1 VNEENKKEN
10 LREEIDHANESMKAA
25 DLLFNNG
32 FIRDAVAKLYYS
44 LLYTV
49 RALLLTKGLEPKS
62 HEGALRLF
70 GLHFVKQ
77 GIFEAED
84 SHVFSRLMKYR
95 QEADYNPSY
104 IFTPEDFIEFK
115 RDAENVMRRITSR
128 LKQEGYLRRETG
140 QTGETK
146 KTRSTRKPK

>member
-10 LREEIDHANESMKAA
+10 VREEIHHANESMKAA

-44 LLYTV
+44 LLYMV
-49 RALLLTKGLEPKS
+49 RAMLLTKGLEPKS

-70 GLHFVKQ
+70 GLHFVKK
-77 GIFEAED
+77 GVFEAED

-104 IFTPEDFIEFK
+104 MFTREDFIQFRKE
-115 RDAENVMRRITSR
+115 AERVMQKITFR
-128 LKQEGYLRRETG
+128 LQEEGYLSNDMR
-140 QTGETK
+140 
-146 KTRSTRKPK
+146 

>member
-1 VNEENKKEN
+1 
-10 LREEIDHANESMKAA
+10 MKAA

-32 FIRDAVAKLYYS
+32 FIRDAVSKLYYS

-49 RALLLTKGLEPKS
+49 RAMLLTKGLEPKS

-84 SHVFSRLMKYR
+84 SHVLSRLLKYR
-95 QEADYNPSY
+95 QEADYNLFY
-104 IFTPEDFIEFK
+104 MFTPEDFIEFRK
-115 RDAENVMRRITSR
+115 DAEGVILKMTSS
-128 LKQEGYLRRETG
+128 LKQEAYLSEDLHVTN
-140 QTGETK
+140 
-146 KTRSTRKPK
+146 

>member
-1 VNEENKKEN
+1 LNEENKKEN
-10 LREEIDHANESMKAA
+10 VREEIDHSNESMKAA

-44 LLYTV
+44 LLYAV
-49 RALLLTKGLEPKS
+49 RAVLLTKGLEPKS

-70 GLHFVKQ
+70 GLHFVKK

-115 RDAENVMRRITSR
+115 REAERVIQRMTSR
-128 LKQEGYLRRETG
+128 LKQEGYLSNDLR
-140 QTGETK
+140 
-146 KTRSTRKPK
+146 